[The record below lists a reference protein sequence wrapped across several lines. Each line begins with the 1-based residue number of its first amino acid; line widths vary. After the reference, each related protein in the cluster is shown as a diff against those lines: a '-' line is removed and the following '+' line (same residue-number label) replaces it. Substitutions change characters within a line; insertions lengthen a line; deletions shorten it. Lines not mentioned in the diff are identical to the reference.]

1 MTDIKTESV
10 IIVYAFRYAL
20 GRYSGSVLDVI
31 NNIMSNI
38 NKIDEKYKGII
49 VSETINYLE
58 SIKDS
63 KFDGVPQDIVW
74 NWKNLVIE
82 LLKVL
87 KKESIDWLVNP
98 LGGGIKEEILNEYRI

>member
-1 MTDIKTESV
+1 MADIKTESV
-10 IIVYAFRYAL
+10 ILVYAFRYAL

-31 NNIMSNI
+31 NNIMGNI
-38 NKIDEKYKGII
+38 NKIDEKYKAII
-49 VSETINYLE
+49 VSETINYLK
-58 SIKDS
+58 SIKDL
-63 KFDGVPQDIVW
+63 KFDVPQDIVL

-98 LGGGIKEEILNEYRI
+98 LGGGIKEEILLEYRI

>member
-1 MTDIKTESV
+1 MADIKTESV
-10 IIVYAFRYAL
+10 ILVYAFRYAL

-38 NKIDEKYKGII
+38 NKIDEKYKAII

-58 SIKDS
+58 SVRDS
-63 KFDGVPQDIVW
+63 KFDVPQDIVL

-87 KKESIDWLVNP
+87 KKESIDHGLYTVSSALMVN
-98 LGGGIKEEILNEYRI
+98 

>member
-10 IIVYAFRYAL
+10 ILVYAFRYVL

-31 NNIMSNI
+31 NNIMGNI
-38 NKIDEKYKGII
+38 NKIDEKYKAII

-58 SIKDS
+58 SVRDS
-63 KFDGVPQDIVW
+63 KFDVPQDIVL

-98 LGGGIKEEILNEYRI
+98 LGGGIKEEILVEYRI

>member
-1 MTDIKTESV
+1 MADIKIESV
-10 IIVYAFRYAL
+10 ILVYAFRYAL

-31 NNIMSNI
+31 NNIMGNI
-38 NKIDEKYKGII
+38 NKIDEKYKAII

-58 SIKDS
+58 SVKDS
-63 KFDGVPQDIVW
+63 KFDVPQDIVL

-82 LLKVL
+82 LLKAL

-98 LGGGIKEEILNEYRI
+98 LGGRIKEDILVEYRI